1 MLRLSEFCDLRS
13 VLDMYSMV
21 PFTAHFASEKGINLA
36 SQQYNITELNYDNKF
51 SSIS

>member
-1 MLRLSEFCDLRS
+1 MSRLSEFCELRS
-13 VLDMYSMV
+13 VLDMYLMV

-36 SQQYNITELNYDNKF
+36 LQQYNIIELNYNNKF